1 MLCSALSVSA
11 QINCH
16 VIRVSSLVTEF
27 VNFDPETL
35 VFLGYVL
42 SENDPS
48 FELNNNFVYGQM
60 FIRVVCRLDCQTD
73 F

>member
-16 VIRVSSLVTEF
+16 VIRVSSLVTQF
-27 VNFDPETL
+27 VNFDPDTL

-48 FELNNNFVYGQM
+48 FELNNFVYGQM
-60 FIRVVCRLDCQTD
+60 FGRVVK

>member
-1 MLCSALSVSA
+1 MCSALSVSA

-16 VIRVSSLVTEF
+16 VIRVSSLITQF

-35 VFLGYVL
+35 VFLGHLL

-48 FELNNNFVYGQM
+48 FELNNNFVYGQIYGRDVK
-60 FIRVVCRLDCQTD
+60 F
-73 F
+73 

>member
-1 MLCSALSVSA
+1 MLCIALSVSA

-16 VIRVSSLVTEF
+16 VMRVSSLITQF
-27 VNFDPETL
+27 VNFDPEMS

-60 FIRVVCRLDCQTD
+60 FQRVVK

>member
-1 MLCSALSVSA
+1 MLSSALSVSA
-11 QINCH
+11 QIHCH
-16 VIRVSSLVTEF
+16 VIRVSILVAQF
-27 VNFDPETL
+27 VNFYPETF

-48 FELNNNFVYGQM
+48 FELNSKFVYGQM
-60 FIRVVCRLDCQTD
+60 FRRFVK

>member
-1 MLCSALSVSA
+1 MSYVYP
-11 QINCH
+11 
-16 VIRVSSLVTEF
+16 VSSQF
-27 VNFDPETL
+27 VNFDPETF

-48 FELNNNFVYGQM
+48 FELNNKFVYGQM
-60 FIRVVCRLDCQTD
+60 FGRVVK